1 MTIVLILLQRVF
13 ANLSLA
19 GIIKRRNHDN
29 LPQAGLPHMFT
40 YKFTGLQYILLLT
53 TKNKQDQYIITHCHV
68 RPNECKPRISN

>member
-13 ANLSLA
+13 ANLSIA

-40 YKFTGLQYILLLT
+40 YKFTGLQYILL
-53 TKNKQDQYIITHCHV
+53 C
-68 RPNECKPRISN
+68 